1 MYSGEQGSQSVAIVP
16 ITDAVLEVHWKRMN
30 DASRRRRCLSEAA
43 IKSRAPFWSFRAP
56 VGEQ

>member
-56 VGEQ
+56 V